1 MPTDRYIASHLAMAG
16 DYVPVAPA
24 DWPPE
29 RRARFDKLAKSR
41 PAGWWTPANEGLLVE
56 FVLAAEQAERLQ
68 AALDLLDVEGLD
80 LFASFDE
87 LNRLLM
93 ARDREAKRL
102 LALARTMRLTQ
113 LSLPPRREGSDS
125 PSDPASAPWAC

>member
-1 MPTDRYIASHLAMAG
+1 MPRAGTYIRASDFATTDH
-16 DYVPVAPA
+16 VPEPPA

-29 RRARFDKLAKSR
+29 RRERFDRIARSR

-56 FVLAAEQAERLQ
+56 FVLAVEQSERLQ
-68 AALDLLDVEGLD
+68 GVLDAMPDD
-80 LFASFDE
+80 ADPAD
-87 LNRLLM
+87 LNRMLM
-93 ARDREAKRL
+93 ARDREAKRAL
-102 LALARTMRLTQ
+102 SLARSMRLTQ